1 MEIALLEINGT
12 MTILRT
18 KNTEGKPLGWSATDD
33 WKDTQDL
40 LEKYAKMKPQPDLGV
55 YFTNEYLSEPPYQA
69 KK

>member
-1 MEIALLEINGT
+1 

-18 KNTEGKPLGWSATDD
+18 KSTKGKPLGWSSIDD

-40 LEKYAKMKPQPDLGV
+40 LEKYAKLKPQADLGV
-55 YFTNEYLSEPPYQA
+55 YFTNDYLSAPPYQA